1 MTSETH
7 NQCGGRQMLGKSI
20 ERQHLK
26 LTGRSMATNSKA
38 LHRCN
43 AKMEA
48 MNKQCPV
55 KLSNKTRGQAHPTHF
70 LACSCLLALTLDNR
84 NVLAFRFPSRP

>member
-38 LHRCN
+38 LPE
-43 AKMEA
+43 MEV

-84 NVLAFRFPSRP
+84 KVLAFRFPSRP